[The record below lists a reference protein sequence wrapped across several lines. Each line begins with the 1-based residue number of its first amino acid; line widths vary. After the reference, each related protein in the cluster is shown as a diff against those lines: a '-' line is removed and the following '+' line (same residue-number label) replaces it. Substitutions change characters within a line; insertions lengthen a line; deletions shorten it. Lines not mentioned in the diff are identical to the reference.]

1 MQMLR
6 EPHSTDPH
14 QLAARS
20 DATVTQRTQL
30 TSSPSHEVDA
40 ESAHRVEEARKTI
53 EDMHAVPTM
62 ENEEAHDA
70 G

>member
-14 QLAARS
+14 HLAARS

-30 TSSPSHEVDA
+30 TSSPSHEVDD
-40 ESAHRVEEARKTI
+40 EFAHYV
-53 EDMHAVPTM
+53 
-62 ENEEAHDA
+62 DA
-70 G
+70 QWLLVDRGAT